1 MPEYKIVLT
10 KTYLRDS
17 KKLDANIIRRIIKS
31 LETLKTNPYQ
41 GKKLIS
47 AEIGKWRLRV
57 GNYRIR
63 YDIEDKDII
72 LYRVRHRKDIYR

>member
-17 KKLDANIIRRIIKS
+17 KKLEANIIRRII
-31 LETLKTNPYQ
+31 EAIEILKTNPYQ
-41 GKKLIS
+41 GRKLSS

-72 LYRVRHRKDIYR
+72 LYRVRHRKDIYK